1 MHLPKF
7 AVNRI
12 PIPPEMNIQL
22 TDTEDQICK
31 LLDDYIKDTQ
41 ENSRTICR
49 IAGGWPRDK
58 VRCLATMHPQMS
70 ESYHNSYLVLKVTIS
85 TLHSMM

>member
-12 PIPPEMNIQL
+12 PIPPEMTIQL

-31 LLDDYIKDTQ
+31 LLDGYIKDTQ

-58 VRCLATMHPQMS
+58 VRCLATMRPQMS
-70 ESYHNSYLVLKVTIS
+70 ESYHNSYLVLKATIS